1 MLSVTQETGTIL
13 FYIMFSVLFSG
24 IFTHMLLWPLL
35 TIITPKKLLK
45 SYFTPPSLY
54 SKWNE
59 PIWYFPNFSLANNDF
74 WLGDYTTVFR
84 KEKTPRGLWKS
95 YAIVVQSSPLY
106 FMCPHHYNSNCCTNH
121 NANPRVLIKSNI

>member
-45 SYFTPPSLY
+45 SYLTPPHFTQNEMSLY
-54 SKWNE
+54 DTFPTSVWRTMIVGWAITLPFSAKKRRLE
-59 PIWYFPNFSLANNDF
+59 DCGKAMPLWYK
-74 WLGDYTTVFR
+74 V
-84 KEKTPRGLWKS
+84 
-95 YAIVVQSSPLY
+95 PLY
-106 FMCPHHYNSNCCTNH
+106 IVCSHTIIIVTVVPTIM
-121 NANPRVLIKSNI
+121 LILEFS